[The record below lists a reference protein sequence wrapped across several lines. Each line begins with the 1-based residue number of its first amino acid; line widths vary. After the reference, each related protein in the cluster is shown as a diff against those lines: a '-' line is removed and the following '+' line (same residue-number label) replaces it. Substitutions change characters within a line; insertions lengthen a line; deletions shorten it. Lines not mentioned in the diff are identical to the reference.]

1 MFPESADHRVLNLPA
16 FYSTPMKPQKYTLLT
31 STTFAFLSLF
41 SAAVTSAHAED
52 ELAARLV
59 RGKATFMTCA
69 ACHGMDGKGLPTNPP
84 MAPSLS
90 GSKLAI
96 GPAEVTTAI
105 VLKGIAKTDAK
116 YLGIMAPLGAGL
128 TDEQIAD
135 VITYV
140 RKSFG
145 NQASEVAVADVKTW
159 REKYKEVTASLPR
172 TAYEKKAEKL
182 EADAKATPAPAPSNG
197 ATPSVTPAPTEP
209 GK

>member
-1 MFPESADHRVLNLPA
+1 
-16 FYSTPMKPQKYTLLT
+16 MKPPKHPFLT
-31 STTFAFLSLF
+31 SFAFVFLGIS
-41 SAAVTSAHAED
+41 SAALTSVNAEE
-52 ELAARLV
+52 ELGARLL
-59 RGKATFMTCA
+59 RGKTTFMTCA

-90 GSKLAI
+90 GSKLAT

-116 YLGIMAPLGAGL
+116 YLGVMAPLGAGL
-128 TDEQIAD
+128 NDEQIAD
-135 VITYV
+135 VVTYI

-182 EADAKATPAPAPSNG
+182 EADAKAAPAPAPSNG
-197 ATPSVTPAPTEP
+197 ATPAPAEP
-209 GK
+209 AK